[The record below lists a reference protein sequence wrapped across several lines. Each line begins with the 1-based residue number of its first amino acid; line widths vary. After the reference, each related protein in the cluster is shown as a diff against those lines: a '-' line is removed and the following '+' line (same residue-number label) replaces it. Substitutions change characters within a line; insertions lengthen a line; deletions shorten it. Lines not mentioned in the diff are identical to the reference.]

1 MFISVGQSSD
11 CGGTFTAPTGTLT
24 DVDANNDGEY
34 DASLNCLWFITVE
47 VNKVVRLTFNG
58 PFHVEGQVGATCS
71 YDYLEVRHTQCQ
83 YDKDYHLASVSH
95 FVTYFRDIR
104 IKV

>member
-11 CGGTFTAPTGTLT
+11 CGGTLTAPTGTLT

-58 PFHVEGQVGATCS
+58 PFRVEGQVGATCS
-71 YDYLEVRHTQCQ
+71 YDYLEVRHTQGQ
-83 YDKDYHLASVSH
+83 YDKD
-95 FVTYFRDIR
+95 
-104 IKV
+104 